1 MQKQSGRLWFVS
13 RKRYILAHCRR
24 RQCNWLC
31 ISSEERKMDMRKI
44 YENPEVEIVSFEAME
59 QIALLAPRSGD
70 DTDLGDGPI
79 VSGSVGDRG
88 DY

>member
-1 MQKQSGRLWFVS
+1 
-13 RKRYILAHCRR
+13 
-24 RQCNWLC
+24 
-31 ISSEERKMDMRKI
+31 MRKI